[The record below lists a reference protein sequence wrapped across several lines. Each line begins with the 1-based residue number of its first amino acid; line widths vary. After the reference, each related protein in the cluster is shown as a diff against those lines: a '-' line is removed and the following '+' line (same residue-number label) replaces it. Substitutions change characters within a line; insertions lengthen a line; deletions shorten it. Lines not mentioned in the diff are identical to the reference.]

1 MEEAKY
7 PWIVQTRSSMGTCTG
22 ALIDSTHI
30 LSAAHCFVGSM
41 VDENEGKRASGI
53 ITVTLGT
60 NINLCDP
67 MDPTRNCSPVVAN
80 VSHYTVHPTWETQD
94 MLGADVAVLTLT
106 SPVQYSD
113 KVKPICLPSN
123 PGQNY
128 VGKVAVASGFGNDVD
143 MVNQE
148 HLMETNTTVIS
159 DEECAKILY
168 ETLKKDERT
177 PDWVTEE
184 LVLDSFKTKLCTQGS
199 PIDNNPNVTTGGRM
213 GDSGSAL
220 NFKEN
225 GRFLIL
231 KIYLI
236 FYTVFLLFRYAA
248 IGVLSWQSRDT
259 AKVKNPDNIWL
270 EIIPEIKSW
279 IKNIATNAQDSD
291 CEALTTVST
300 PSVTTTTTTITTI
313 TTTSKY
319 QMLKKS

>member
-128 VGKVAVASGFGNDVD
+128 VGKVAVASGFGLDVD
-143 MVNQE
+143 GNEQSD
-148 HLMETNTTVIS
+148 LMETKATVNSEEDCFNKVRDKITESAAKWNMSIS
-159 DEECAKILY
+159 DED
-168 ETLKKDERT
+168 LKMS
-177 PDWVTEE
+177 
-184 LVLDSFKTKLCTQGS
+184 LKTKICTRGS
-199 PIDNNPNVTTGGRM
+199 PINNNPDLLTGTRE

-220 NFKEN
+220 NFEEN
-225 GRFLIL
+225 GRF
-231 KIYLI
+231 K
-236 FYTVFLLFRYAA
+236 
-248 IGVLSWQSRDT
+248 
-259 AKVKNPDNIWL
+259 
-270 EIIPEIKSW
+270 
-279 IKNIATNAQDSD
+279 
-291 CEALTTVST
+291 
-300 PSVTTTTTTITTI
+300 
-313 TTTSKY
+313 
-319 QMLKKS
+319 M